1 MAKKVTSKFTC
12 GQCALAEWLHDNVT
26 NAGNVFLLKCPHYKD
41 GEVYHFAKDTACE
54 HFEKRNRE
62 TTLD

>member
-12 GQCALAEWLHDNVT
+12 GQCALAEWMHDNVT
-26 NAGNVFLLKCPHYKD
+26 NAGKLFLLKCPHYKD

-54 HFEKRNRE
+54 HFEKRERE